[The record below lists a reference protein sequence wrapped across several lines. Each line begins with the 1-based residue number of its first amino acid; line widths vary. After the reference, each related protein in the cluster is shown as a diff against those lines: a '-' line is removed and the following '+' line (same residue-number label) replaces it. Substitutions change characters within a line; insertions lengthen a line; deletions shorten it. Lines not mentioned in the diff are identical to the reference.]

1 MSRVCI
7 VYVDVRAYE
16 VRVQRRDSELSW
28 RGISS
33 CKTPIM
39 LIHLEPRK
47 VFFAHYFDT
56 VGYSNAGIVNAI
68 FSTFLDTPQQNH
80 DSQLLKFLFIHANTG
95 LVIQS

>member
-1 MSRVCI
+1 MTFFGFFRRRGDQSVQLSGVCI

-28 RGISS
+28 RGIAS

-47 VFFAHYFDT
+47 VHNLAAFFSDYC
-56 VGYSNAGIVNAI
+56 S
-68 FSTFLDTPQQNH
+68 
-80 DSQLLKFLFIHANTG
+80 LLRQASIRIH
-95 LVIQS
+95 IEM